1 MNDYDRLIGVKWSQS
16 GESSKILNNSNVL
29 LNSKA
34 GFIFISEIVLLLLV
48 IIGDYYVFD
57 TAYLILKINQIVGF
71 LNERL
76 IRALLDNICHCLVG
90 VLSWCIISYPK
101 LILYEIIAVGFM
113 SSIIDIDHFISARS
127 LNLNDAISLV
137 SRPFL
142 HNSMTLCALNLLV
155 FFLFY
160 FVDPTKLNWAL
171 MFFISWFSHHI
182 RDANRRG
189 MWFGTLFTS
198 PAIPDFL
205 YLSIITCTP
214 LFLRVL
220 ISTNFILSLKR
231 SYESSLNSKADS
243 HII

>member
-90 VLSWCIISYPK
+90 V
-101 LILYEIIAVGFM
+101 
-113 SSIIDIDHFISARS
+113 
-127 LNLNDAISLV
+127 
-137 SRPFL
+137 
-142 HNSMTLCALNLLV
+142 
-155 FFLFY
+155 
-160 FVDPTKLNWAL
+160 
-171 MFFISWFSHHI
+171 
-182 RDANRRG
+182 
-189 MWFGTLFTS
+189 
-198 PAIPDFL
+198 
-205 YLSIITCTP
+205 
-214 LFLRVL
+214 
-220 ISTNFILSLKR
+220 
-231 SYESSLNSKADS
+231 
-243 HII
+243 

>member
-1 MNDYDRLIGVKWSQS
+1 
-16 GESSKILNNSNVL
+16 
-29 LNSKA
+29 
-34 GFIFISEIVLLLLV
+34 
-48 IIGDYYVFD
+48 
-57 TAYLILKINQIVGF
+57 
-71 LNERL
+71 
-76 IRALLDNICHCLVG
+76 
-90 VLSWCIISYPK
+90 
-101 LILYEIIAVGFM
+101 
-113 SSIIDIDHFISARS
+113 
-127 LNLNDAISLV
+127 
-137 SRPFL
+137 L

-160 FVDPTKLNWAL
+160 FVDPTKINWAL

-198 PAIPDFL
+198 PAIPDYW

-220 ISTNFILSLKR
+220 ISTKFILSLKR
-231 SYESSLNSKADS
+231 SNESSLNSKIDS